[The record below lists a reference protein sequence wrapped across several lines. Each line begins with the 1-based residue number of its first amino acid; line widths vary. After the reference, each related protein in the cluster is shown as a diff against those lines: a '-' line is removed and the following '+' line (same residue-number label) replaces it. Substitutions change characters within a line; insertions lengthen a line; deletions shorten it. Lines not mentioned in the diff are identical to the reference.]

1 MRRAGFG
8 PAPDSGFGTGMNQA
22 GQAYLLIM
30 LFLSGMVVALLALNN
45 AQLAVRE
52 GPRQHLLNNA
62 EFELFQ
68 AFLTGITARDL
79 NAPLYGTSS
88 LLLEKARGEAQELQF
103 CFAAYDQNSNYILG
117 NFSGTD
123 SNYSSTTVSAS
134 GHELPND
141 STSLVSRQN
150 LINDFNVLICGKQFD
165 LTQSFQL
172 HITLSRGSDSLVWS
186 NLP

>member
-1 MRRAGFG
+1 MRRASG
-8 PAPDSGFGTGMNQA
+8 PASGFRFRPGMNQR

-30 LFLSGMVVALLALNN
+30 IFLSGMVVALLALNN

-68 AFLTGITARDL
+68 AYLTGITARDL
-79 NAPLYGTSS
+79 NAPLYGTAS
-88 LLLEKARGEAQELQF
+88 LLLEKARGEAQELSF
-103 CFAAYDQNSNYILG
+103 CFAAYDQNSYYLLG

-134 GHELPND
+134 GHGLPND
-141 STSLVSRQN
+141 STVPVQRQN

-172 HITLSRGSDSLVWS
+172 HMTLSRGSDSLVWS